1 MQKLKKREETH
12 SCRKQPLGEANS
24 PYPLAKELRF
34 PLSLR
39 LWQRAPQTT
48 IKTGGFVTQ
57 NSSSPTP
64 RSLLGRQQIPG
75 DFWGALAAMLV
86 ALPASIAFG
95 VTIYSAITPS
105 YGPLGA
111 LAGIIGAS
119 VIGLVASTLGGTD
132 RLISAPCAPAAAV
145 LSAFAIELTAQS
157 VAPSTIVLLLIL
169 LGLLAGMVQLLLG
182 FIGVGRL
189 IKYIPYPVVSGYMSG
204 VGLIIIGSQIPKF
217 LGAAASS
224 HWWQALISPWGWDWR
239 AVAVGAATVVVA
251 LGAPKFTSKVP
262 GTILG
267 IMAGLITYF
276 VLATQDP
283 TLWDTSH
290 NPLVIGSLG
299 ITTDGYFASLTGR
312 WHEIGDL
319 RLSQI
324 AALLGSALTLAALL
338 SIDTLKT
345 CVVIDQLTRS
355 QHESNREL
363 VAQGMANIAS
373 AAAGGMPG
381 SGTMGATLV
390 NLNSGANTRI
400 SGVLEG
406 LLSLVAALILGSF
419 MAWIPV
425 AALAGILIVIG
436 IRMIDREPLRFIES
450 RATVFDFGVV
460 IAVIVVALTVDL
472 IAASATGVVLAIL
485 LFLREQIGG
494 SVIRHKMYANQMSS
508 TWYRPEAE
516 TRVMQ
521 QKGDQAVIFELQGS
535 LFFGT
540 TQQLYG
546 ALEPELG
553 KRNYVILDLR
563 HVQSVDVTAAHLLRN
578 VRDTLQE
585 RGAMLLIS
593 GAREKLPN
601 GRNLREFLE
610 QTGVVTAEDDVVR
623 VFPELDAAI
632 EWVENHILGERPV
645 VVEDET
651 PLRLQ
656 DMNLF
661 STRKDETMQDLEAR
675 MELHSYKA
683 GETIYIQ
690 GAPGDEIF
698 WIRRGTVRIFAPLG
712 GGRTRHIASFARGE
726 FFGGL
731 AFLDNQPRSDDAVA
745 LSDTEVYVLSREQF
759 DVLAEEHKKL
769 AFTLISAIAR
779 TLAIRLRNADTE
791 LTMLQE
797 Y

>member
-1 MQKLKKREETH
+1 M
-12 SCRKQPLGEANS
+12 
-24 PYPLAKELRF
+24 
-34 PLSLR
+34 
-39 LWQRAPQTT
+39 
-48 IKTGGFVTQ
+48 TQ
-57 NSSSPTP
+57 ISSSPAP
-64 RSLLGRQQIPG
+64 HSLLGRKQVPG

-95 VTIYSAITPS
+95 VTIYSAIAPS
-105 YGPLGA
+105 YAALGA
-111 LAGIIGAS
+111 LAGIIGAT

-145 LSAFAIELTAQS
+145 LSAFAIELTRQGVTPAS
-157 VAPSTIVLLLIL
+157 IVLLLIL
-169 LGLLAGMVQLLLG
+169 LGILAGIVQLLLG

-189 IKYIPYPVVSGYMSG
+189 IKYIPYPVVSGYLSG

-217 LGAAASS
+217 VGAAAGSR
-224 HWWQALISPWGWDWR
+224 WWEVLLSPWGWDWR
-239 AVAVGAATVVVA
+239 GLAIGGATVLVAVV
-251 LGAPKFTSKVP
+251 APKLTHKVP

-267 IMAGLITYF
+267 ILAGLLTYF
-276 VLATQDP
+276 GLAAQDP
-283 TLWDTSH
+283 SLWETAN
-290 NPLVIGSLG
+290 NPLVIGALG
-299 ITTDGYFASLTGR
+299 AAKEGYLASITGR
-312 WHEIGDL
+312 WNEIGDL

-324 AALLGSALTLAALL
+324 AALFGTALTLAALL

-345 CVVIDQLTRS
+345 CVVIDQLTRT

-363 VAQGMANIAS
+363 IAQGIANIAS
-373 AAAGGMPG
+373 SSVGGIPG
-381 SGTMGATLV
+381 AGTMGATLV
-390 NLNSGANTRI
+390 NLNSGAQTRM

-436 IRMIDREPLRFIES
+436 VRMLDREPLRFIES

-460 IAVIVVALTVDL
+460 LSVIVVALTVGL
-472 IAASATGVVLAIL
+472 IAASATGVILAII

-494 SVIRHKMYANQMSS
+494 SVVRHKVYANQMSS

-516 TRVMQ
+516 MRIIE

-546 ALEPELG
+546 EIEPELG
-553 KRNYVILDLR
+553 KRSYIILDLKR
-563 HVQSVDVTAAHLLRN
+563 VLSVDVTAAHLLNN
-578 VRDTLQE
+578 VRDALQE
-585 RGAMLLIS
+585 RGAMLVLS
-593 GAREKLPN
+593 GVREKLPN

-610 QTGVVTAEDDVVR
+610 QTGVVTSDETVVR
-623 VFPELDAAI
+623 VFPELDSAI
-632 EWVENHILGERPV
+632 EWVENRILGERKITAE
-645 VVEDET
+645 EDKPILLHEM
-651 PLRLQ
+651 
-656 DMNLF
+656 DLF
-661 STRKDETMQDLEAR
+661 KLHKDETMQDLEAR
-675 MELHSYKA
+675 MELRSYKA
-683 GETIYIQ
+683 AETIYAL

-698 WIRRGTVRIFAPLG
+698 WIRHGTVRIFAPLG
-712 GGRTRHIASFARGE
+712 AGRTRHIASFGRGD

-731 AFLDNQPRSDDAVA
+731 AFLDNRPRGNDAIA
-745 LSDTEVYVLSREQF
+745 LTDTEVYVLSREQF
-759 DVLAEEHKKL
+759 NALAEEHKKL
-769 AFTLISAIAR
+769 AFNLITAIAR